1 MGHYCPVVMRA
12 STRVL
17 LLLSTLAVLAAACD
31 RDGAR
36 HGNGSDVSRQRAMLS
51 EGYSLL
57 YADASKIDR
66 VGLVL
71 FVKRES
77 QEFDDVVTEVSR
89 FGDEFKQDLERIA
102 RDYPGV
108 RIDLEP
114 LPEMEGRKRLALAVD
129 RMLRF
134 APLAGRSRLEYER
147 TVLIGLAGAL
157 DHERHLCRVMA
168 QEEPDAGLN
177 KVLVSAEKRYD
188 GLYELVMNLLNREH
202 FKHNANAPPPG
213 A

>member
-1 MGHYCPVVMRA
+1 MHA
-12 STRVL
+12 LTRTLAIL
-17 LLLSTLAVLAAACD
+17 LPLAVLTPACD
-31 RDGAR
+31 EAGAG
-36 HGNGSDVSRQRAMLS
+36 HGQGSDTDPQRAMLS

-57 YADASKIDR
+57 YADAKKIDR
-66 VGLVL
+66 FGLVL
-71 FVKRES
+71 YVKRES

-89 FGDEFKQDLERIA
+89 FGDEFRHDLERVA

-108 RIDLEP
+108 RIDLQP
-114 LPEMEGRKRLALAVD
+114 LPEMEARKRHALGVD

-134 APLAGRSRLEYER
+134 APFAGRSRLEYER
-147 TVLIGLAGAL
+147 TLLIGLAGAL

-168 QEEPDAGLN
+168 EEEPDDGL
-177 KVLVSAEKRYD
+177 KKMLVSAEKRYD

-202 FKHNANAPPPG
+202 FKNNTNAPASPPG

>member
-1 MGHYCPVVMRA
+1 M
-12 STRVL
+12 
-17 LLLSTLAVLAAACD
+17 LSAMAVLAPACD
-31 RDGAR
+31 KDGAR
-36 HGNGSDVSRQRAMLS
+36 HGQGSDLSEQRTMLS

-57 YADASKIDR
+57 YADATKMDR

-71 FVKRES
+71 YVKKES
-77 QEFDDVVTEVSR
+77 QEFDDVVTEISK
-89 FGDEFKQDLERIA
+89 FGDEFRQDLERIA

-114 LPEMEGRKRLALAVD
+114 LPEMEARKRFAIAMD

-134 APLAGRSRLEYER
+134 APLVGRSRLEYER
-147 TVLIGLAGAL
+147 TMLIGLAGAL

-168 QEEPDAGLN
+168 KEEPDAGLK

-188 GLYELVMNLLNREH
+188 GLYDLVTNLLNREH
-202 FKHNANAPPPG
+202 FKHNDNAPPASPPG

>member
-1 MGHYCPVVMRA
+1 M
-12 STRVL
+12 
-17 LLLSTLAVLAAACD
+17 LSALAVLAPACD
-31 RDGAR
+31 RDGGR
-36 HGNGSDVSRQRAMLS
+36 HGQGSDASQQRAMLS

-57 YADASKIDR
+57 YADATKIDR

-71 FVKRES
+71 YVKKES

-89 FGDEFKQDLERIA
+89 FGDEFRQDLERIA

-114 LPEMEGRKRLALAVD
+114 LPEMETRKRFALAKD
-129 RMLRF
+129 RVLRF

-168 QEEPDAGLN
+168 REEPDAGLKKILN
-177 KVLVSAEKRYD
+177 TAEKRYD
-188 GLYELVMNLLNREH
+188 GLYELVMSLLNREH
-202 FKHNANAPPPG
+202 FKNNTNAVAAAPTDDTVSPTSCP
-213 A
+213 

>member
-1 MGHYCPVVMRA
+1 MRDYCLIVMRA

-17 LLLSTLAVLAAACD
+17 LVLSTLAVLAPACD
-31 RDGAR
+31 RGGAR
-36 HGNGSDVSRQRAMLS
+36 RDAGSDVSRQRAMLS

-66 VGLVL
+66 LGLVL
-71 FVKRES
+71 YAKFES
-77 QEFDDVVTEVSR
+77 QEFDDVITEISR
-89 FGDEFKQDLERIA
+89 FGDELKRDLERIA

-114 LPEMEGRKRLALAVD
+114 LPEMEARKRFALGMD
-129 RMLRF
+129 RVMRF
-134 APLAGRSRLEYER
+134 APLRGRSRLEYER

-168 QEEPDAGLN
+168 QEEPDAGLK
-177 KVLVSAEKRYD
+177 KVLLSAEKRYD
-188 GLYELVMNLLNREH
+188 GLYERVMNLLNREH
-202 FKHNANAPPPG
+202 FKDNTNAAPPG

>member
-1 MGHYCPVVMRA
+1 M
-12 STRVL
+12 
-17 LLLSTLAVLAAACD
+17 LSALAVLAPACD
-31 RDGAR
+31 QDGAR
-36 HGNGSDVSRQRAMLS
+36 HGQGSDVSEQRAMLS

-71 FVKRES
+71 YVKKES
-77 QEFDDVVTEVSR
+77 QEFDDVVTEVSK
-89 FGDEFKQDLERIA
+89 FGDEFRQDLERIA

-114 LPEMEGRKRLALAVD
+114 LPVMEARKRFAISMD

-134 APLAGRSRLEYER
+134 APLVGRSRLEYER
-147 TVLIGLAGAL
+147 TMLIGLAGAL

-168 QEEPDAGLN
+168 REEPDAGLK

-188 GLYELVMNLLNREH
+188 GLYDLVMNLLNREH
-202 FKHNANAPPPG
+202 FKHNDNAPPASPPG